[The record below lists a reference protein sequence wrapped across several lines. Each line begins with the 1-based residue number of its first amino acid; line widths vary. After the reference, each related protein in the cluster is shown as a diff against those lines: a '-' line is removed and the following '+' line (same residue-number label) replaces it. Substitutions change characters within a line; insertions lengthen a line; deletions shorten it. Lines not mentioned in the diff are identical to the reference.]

1 VAALLVMSLIRTL
14 IGVGGAALIAIPLF
28 HYSIFDLGL
37 PLLAFFI
44 NLIVM
49 GWAIGLAV
57 SGLVLRYGLGAE
69 SMAWIAIFAVQPI
82 SGVYYPVETLPGWLQ
97 TVAHGLPSSHVFE
110 GMRAVLIDGHVRA
123 DLLANAL
130 ALNVVYLGAGI
141 AVFLA
146 YFRSARMRG
155 LLLHIGE

>member
-1 VAALLVMSLIRTL
+1 
-14 IGVGGAALIAIPLF
+14 
-28 HYSIFDLGL
+28 
-37 PLLAFFI
+37 
-44 NLIVM
+44 
-49 GWAIGLAV
+49 
-57 SGLVLRYGLGAE
+57 
-69 SMAWIAIFAVQPI
+69 MAWIAIFAVQPI

-146 YFRSARMRG
+146 YFRSARVRG